1 MRRRFV
7 SVLVFAS
14 ATLSA
19 QLAAAQPPGAPEV
32 AQPVTLVAHED
43 FEDPA
48 ALARWSSL
56 DPEAA
61 VRLTNAPG
69 AVHGGQSALEFT
81 YTPRETVFPMV
92 VGQGMGLAGARSLSF
107 ALMAAER
114 TPLLYGVFEA
124 DGSMYSSFLDVPPGV
139 WGEIRVSLGD
149 LQLADESEDENA
161 ALDSDQVDRVFFADL
176 SNLQG
181 EMGRALGWKTSPQTL
196 LIDDVAL
203 SAEAVPSRWQ
213 AAPDAGAIR
222 FALAPGRIDALAIG
236 GAQLA
241 VVPVDGRPAL
251 QITYRIGGWRWAGF
265 VTGLGSLPSADV
277 AGVSFRARVSADA
290 RVNVLLEER
299 DRSRYASGADLVA
312 GQGWQNV
319 ELPLAAFSLDEF
331 SADENGRLDPDQLR
345 VLVLITDTFTAAV
358 DDQGKGEILVDSLAL
373 HLGHGGR

>member
-1 MRRRFV
+1 MRRRLV
-7 SVLVFAS
+7 SVLAWAAAVS
-14 ATLSA
+14 AVHPVTA
-19 QLAAAQPPGAPEV
+19 QPPAAPEAAQPA
-32 AQPVTLVAHED
+32 ALVAHED

-48 ALARWSSL
+48 ALTRWSSV

-69 AVHGGQSALEFT
+69 AVHGGQAALEFT

-92 VGQGMGLAGARSLSF
+92 TGQGLGLPGARSLGF

-124 DGSMYSSFLDVPPGV
+124 DGSMYSSFLNVPPGV
-139 WGEIRVSLGD
+139 WGEIRVSLSD

-161 ALDSDQVDRVFFADL
+161 ALDPDQVDRVFFADL

-181 EMGRALGWKTSPQTL
+181 EMGRALGWKTGPQTL
-196 LIDDVAL
+196 LLDDVVL
-203 SAEAVPSRWQ
+203 SADVVPSRWQ
-213 AAPDAGAIR
+213 PGRDGGVVG
-222 FALAPGRIDALAIG
+222 LAVTPGRIDALAIG
-236 GAQLA
+236 GAQLE

-265 VTGLGSLPSADV
+265 VTGLGSLPLADA
-277 AGVSFRARVSADA
+277 AGVSFRARASADA

-299 DRSRYASGADLVA
+299 DRSRYASGADLAA
-312 GQGWQNV
+312 GQGWQSV

-358 DDQGKGEILVDSLAL
+358 DDQGKGEILIDSLAL
-373 HLGHGGR
+373 HLGSGGR

>member
-1 MRRRFV
+1 MRRRL
-7 SVLVFAS
+7 VLVLAW
-14 ATLSA
+14 AAAALAAHPVTA
-19 QLAAAQPPGAPEV
+19 QPPTAAEAAQPTVLA
-32 AQPVTLVAHED
+32 ARED
-43 FEDPA
+43 FEDPG
-48 ALARWSSL
+48 ALARWASL

-69 AVHGGQSALEFT
+69 AVHGGQAALEFT

-92 VGQGMGLAGARSLSF
+92 TGQGIGLTGARSLSF
-107 ALMAAER
+107 ALLAAER

-124 DGSMYSSFLDVPPGV
+124 DGSMYSSFLNVPPGV

-149 LQLADESEDENA
+149 LQLADESEDENGV
-161 ALDSDQVDRVFFADL
+161 LDPDQVDRVFFADL

-181 EMGRALGWKTSPQTL
+181 EMGRALGWKTGPQTL

-203 SAEAVPSRWQ
+203 SADAVPSRWQ
-213 AAPDAGAIR
+213 PARDGSFIS
-222 FALAPGRIDALAIG
+222 LTVAPGRIDALAIG
-236 GAQLA
+236 GAQLE

-265 VTGLGSLPSADV
+265 VTGLGTLPLADA
-277 AGVSFRARVSADA
+277 AGVSFRARASADA

-319 ELPLAAFSLDEF
+319 ELPLTAFSLDEF

-358 DDQGKGEILVDSLAL
+358 DDQNKGEILIDSLAL
-373 HLGHGGR
+373 HVGRGGR